1 VGFATRFQR
10 HRGAKTKYGDL
21 TLASTSLHSCAL
33 CILAEDTEIAMYYV
47 AEQVFVCLLGTYR
60 ASVLRLDFDPTRTTQ
75 EMMFSL
81 ISANYCH
88 RISSGVFQSTGWS
101 PAVPRP
107 GFGITAGTNFRS
119 PLEELGFKAEKVL
132 FIRTDYL
139 LKDHDLHKPVPVA
152 EFRRVSPVKAKW
164 SKIGAKQLGHTV
176 NLYTLKGNKGDS
188 KPKTSIVHFGVHRP
202 LEKATTSDF
211 PPEGADV
218 HLIFEIRLD
227 GQVINNSWARLPE
240 VAIFRNSDQA
250 SSFAVRYEWEHP
262 KDSGKWRHGYI
273 QHGKAKLYSMR
284 DEKIPGSL
292 SRLGKAI
299 RTVQWLLRG
308 SETHMTWM
316 PTLMSPMRF
325 LKVKYDFMTQS
336 ITFSMENTDAK
347 IVPMIRNSPDN
358 ISQQMTAS
366 GLGGTLDQY
375 QGNSART
382 RCDLCT
388 VLPDNGTRPNC
399 KVKGSICEVC
409 RLFGLPHCSFTP
421 NMSSLTHKKRL
432 GGQIST
438 DMKATDLM
446 VKVALACKNLVDVDY
461 RTHSQDSVP
470 LDGDDGDELESEDE
484 SPEMEEDD
492 GCEEEDSGSEE
503 EDDV

>member
-1 VGFATRFQR
+1 VGQTTVDFAARFQG
-10 HRGAKTKYGDL
+10 HRSAKSKYVDL
-21 TLASTSLHSCAL
+21 TLASTSLRSCAL
-33 CILAEDTEIAMYYV
+33 CILAEDTEIAMYYI

-60 ASVLRLDFDPTRTTQ
+60 AGVLHLDLDPTKTTQ
-75 EMMFSL
+75 EMIFVF
-81 ISANYCH
+81 IAANYCY
-88 RISSGVFQSTGWS
+88 RISSAVFQSTGWL

-107 GFGITAGTNFRS
+107 GFGITAGANFRS
-119 PLEELGFKAEKVL
+119 PLEELGYKTEKVL

-139 LKDHDLHKPVPVA
+139 LKDHNLQKPVPMA
-152 EFRRVSPVKAKW
+152 EFRGVSPVKAIWGKM
-164 SKIGAKQLGHTV
+164 STV
-176 NLYTLKGNKGDS
+176 QQGDTVRLYTLKGNKGGS
-188 KPKTSIVHFGVHRP
+188 QPKTSIVQFRIHRP

-211 PPEGADV
+211 PPEGADI

-227 GQVINNSWARLPE
+227 GQVIDNSWARLPE
-240 VAIFRNSDQA
+240 VAIFRNSNQA

-262 KDSGKWRHGYI
+262 KGSGKWRHGYI
-273 QHGKAKLYSMR
+273 QHGRSSIHRMR
-284 DEKIPGSL
+284 DENTPGSL
-292 SRLGKAI
+292 SRLGGAI
-299 RTVQWLLRG
+299 RTVQWLLG
-308 SETHMTWM
+308 GTETHITWM
-316 PTLMSPMRF
+316 PKILSPIRF

-336 ITFSMENTDAK
+336 ITFSMEKTEAK

-358 ISQQMTAS
+358 ISQQMTAC

-382 RCDLCT
+382 KCDLCT
-388 VLPDNGTRPNC
+388 VLPVSGVRPNC

-409 RLFGLPHCSFTP
+409 RLFGLPRCSFTP
-421 NMSSLTHKKRL
+421 NMSSLSTKKKL

-446 VKVALACKNLVDVDY
+446 VKAALACKDPVGVNY

-470 LDGDDGDELESEDE
+470 LDGDDDNELESEDE
-484 SPEMEEDD
+484 SPES
-492 GCEEEDSGSEE
+492 EEDSDGEE